1 MKKKKLRDK
10 NKNNSEFNSNEGDVN
25 EVDDQCKKMKTK
37 KKATADIGESP
48 NPALSG
54 SSKPKR
60 VTFSDQVDKKPDKKI
75 KLAVFDYIESHGLGD
90 EGRDMV
96 LHCRSHPE
104 IRDYWK
110 EIGTA
115 LPQMPHVSV
124 YTRAHI
130 LLERGKNREWTP
142 EDKPGSA
149 CGASQDL
156 RKSKHGMLRD
166 NSGWETIGD
175 KLTTRSSAVCCTK
188 WYYKLTSPMVANGP
202 MCETCIFLTTN
213 DYRLVNALFT
223 LDACCMEEVDWDNLL
238 EHRPGNVCRKWW
250 NQMVQ
255 YIGEHGGKSF
265 AEQVEILA
273 KRFCPDLL
281 EVREAFDAKPV
292 IC

>member
-1 MKKKKLRDK
+1 MANRSCTRSVNASSPLPPITPFQCSTEPSGSPSDAESQHEDYNEFKSNEDKDDNQYKKEEKKRKKKKLSEENKGKEYNEFENNEVEDDGQGRRMKKKKLRDK
-10 NKNNSEFNSNEGDVN
+10 SKNNSEFNSNEGDVN

-37 KKATADIGESP
+37 KKAMADIGESP
-48 NPALSG
+48 NPAHSG

-60 VTFSDQVDKKPDKKI
+60 VTFSDQVDVCCD
-75 KLAVFDYIESHGLGD
+75 GLIPGK
-90 EGRDMV
+90 
-96 LHCRSHPE
+96 RSHPE

-110 EIGTA
+110 EIGTV
-115 LPQMPHVSV
+115 LPQRPYVSV

-142 EDKPGSA
+142 E
-149 CGASQDL
+149 
-156 RKSKHGMLRD
+156 
-166 NSGWETIGD
+166 E
-175 KLTTRSSAVCCTK
+175 
-188 WYYKLTSPMVANGP
+188 
-202 MCETCIFLTTN
+202 
-213 DYRLVNALFT
+213 
-223 LDACCMEEVDWDNLL
+223 
-238 EHRPGNVCRKWW
+238 KWW